1 MAWNKFSV
9 VLTQNPSSCV
19 PSRRKAK
26 GQPTDSF
33 FVIKKSQKTLSK
45 FQIKNPK
52 TKSTA
57 PVPKS
62 FEIVFFVAVG
72 IRSAASDHLRIYATR
87 AEVASTSNANTT

>member
-1 MAWNKFSV
+1 MNDLKKIQR
-9 VLTQNPSSCV
+9 LLHPNPSSCE

-33 FVIKKSQKTLSK
+33 CVIRKSQKMLSK
-45 FQIKNPK
+45 FQIKNPRI
-52 TKSTA
+52 KSTE

-72 IRSAASDHLRIYATR
+72 IRPAASDHLRI
-87 AEVASTSNANTT
+87 